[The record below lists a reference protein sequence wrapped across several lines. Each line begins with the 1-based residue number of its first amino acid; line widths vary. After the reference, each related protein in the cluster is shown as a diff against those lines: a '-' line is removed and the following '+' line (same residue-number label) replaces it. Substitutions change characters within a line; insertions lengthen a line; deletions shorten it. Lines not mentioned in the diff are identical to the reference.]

1 MIDSYNYTENK
12 FLKIEEIV
20 FRIKIPT
27 QIKLPKKI
35 LAKFSYPKKSRNRK
49 FQTQKNPWIIPVTWN
64 PEYPPG
70 IKVNRGKECPQNE
83 KCSGRNLT
91 NTGARRFFIELSRKA
106 RLSWRKNPLKLA
118 TQIITW
124 LTVNF
129 TSKPPNIHITIM
141 RRRFFGP
148 MRIQDSLGFWIP
160 RCGFR
165 ITGTGLQSL
174 SVELGFLIPI
184 ENALVGFRI
193 P

>member
-1 MIDSYNYTENK
+1 MTDSYNYTETNK

-49 FQTQKNPWIIPVTWN
+49 FQTPKNPWIIPVTWN

-83 KCSGRNLT
+83 KCSGKNLT

-118 TQIITW
+118 TQIIAW

-141 RRRFFGP
+141 RRRFFLPHVSESKTVLDFGFHDV
-148 MRIQDSLGFWIP
+148 DSRFQVLDCSHCRWNLDSWF
-160 RCGFR
+160 
-165 ITGTGLQSL
+165 QSKT
-174 SVELGFLIPI
+174 
-184 ENALVGFRI
+184 R
-193 P
+193 